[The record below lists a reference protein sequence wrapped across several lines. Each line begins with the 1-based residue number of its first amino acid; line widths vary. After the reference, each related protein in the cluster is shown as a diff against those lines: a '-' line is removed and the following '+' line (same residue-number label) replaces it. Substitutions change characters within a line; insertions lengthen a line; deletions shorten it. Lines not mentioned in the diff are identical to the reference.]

1 MAKAAPNPDVKPV
14 RGVPPPLG
22 YTLRVSLLEQ
32 CQYDCPYCLP
42 GSVSRYTPNQER
54 LSAAEYGRLAPLLAS
69 AGVNRV
75 RLTGGEPLL
84 RNDVPDVVAA
94 FRAGMPKASL
104 ALTTNGQK
112 LRPLLSVLKE
122 AGLDDLTVHVDSLKP
137 TRYRDLMGEGD
148 VFDVLDAAIKA
159 RSLYKQVKL
168 NMVVQRGKNDDELN
182 DFLSWSEKT
191 QIEVRFIEL
200 MNTGSA
206 VEYTRSVFFT
216 GKQMVERIG
225 AGQPV
230 ARLERRHASD
240 PAALYRTA
248 RGVTFGIIASD
259 TEPFCA
265 DCNRL
270 RLTAKGLLRG
280 CLYES
285 GGAPLGPALKA
296 GADDATLASMIR
308 LGQANKRSFHPSTQ
322 GVRVPFSMADAG
334 G

>member
-1 MAKAAPNPDVKPV
+1 MITASFQHPRPA
-14 RGVPPPLG
+14 G

-54 LSAAEYGRLAPLLAS
+54 LSASEYGRLAPLLVR
-69 AGVNRV
+69 AGINRV

-84 RNDVPDVVAA
+84 RTDVPGVVAA
-94 FRAGMPKASL
+94 FRAGMPGMSL

-112 LRPLLSVLKE
+112 LRPVMGALHE
-122 AGLDDLTVHVDSLKP
+122 AGLDDVTVHVDSMKP
-137 TRYRDLMGEGD
+137 ERYRDLMGEGD
-148 VFDVLDAAIKA
+148 VDDVLDTVVKA
-159 RSLYKQVKL
+159 RGVFKHVKM
-168 NMVVQRGKNDDELN
+168 NMVVQRGKNDDELHG
-182 DFLSWSEKT
+182 FLAFSARH

-206 VEYTRSVFFT
+206 VDYTRSVFFT

-225 AGQPV
+225 EQTPV
-230 ARLERRHASD
+230 TRLPRRNPSD
-240 PAALYRTA
+240 PAALYRTGE
-248 RGVTFGIIASD
+248 GVTFGIIASD

-280 CLYES
+280 CLYQS

-296 GADDATLASMIR
+296 GASDDALLSMMHVA
-308 LGQANKRSFHPSTQ
+308 QSQKRSFHPLMTQ
-322 GVRVPFSMADAG
+322 AERVPFSMADAG